1 MPISRMVEGAIAFRP
16 SPTSTEA
23 PYGPGD
29 LEWCDQLRAG
39 QHPREV
45 VQRSQPEVGE
55 LQPARRPVG
64 ARVRQKLVSE
74 SDGNEIAR
82 DQIVKGYNLGGDT
95 YVTISE
101 DELSSVMPIA
111 QRTIDLE
118 EFVDLE
124 EIDPVFYDSSYYL
137 VPEKSAIKPYR
148 LLTDALEASNKV
160 GVARFVMRSK
170 EYVAAIRVKD
180 GKLVLNTMVYADE
193 LNSVDAEPEIEAA
206 AAIEIS
212 DKERA
217 MAQMLIESLAAEFQ
231 PDKYRDTYRE
241 QLLEMIERKAAGETQ
256 LAPVAAAT
264 EDKRVVDLLAALE
277 ASVAEA
283 KKARD
288 RHPTALPAEADAGE
302 AKPAKPARVRK
313 SA

>member
-1 MPISRMVEGAIAFRP
+1 MARAIWSGAISFGLVSIPVKLFNAVSRKSVSFN
-16 SPTSTEA
+16 
-23 PYGPGD
+23 
-29 LEWCDQLRAG
+29 QLD
-39 QHPREV
+39 
-45 VQRSQPEVGE
+45 
-55 LQPARRPVG
+55 ARTG

-74 SDGNEIAR
+74 ADGAEVAR

-101 DELSSVMPIA
+101 DELASVMPTA

-118 EFVDLE
+118 EFVDLA
-124 EIDPVFYDSSYYL
+124 EIDPVFYDSAYYL
-137 VPEKSAIKPYR
+137 VPDKAAVKPYR
-148 LLTDALEASNKV
+148 LLADALEGANKV

-170 EYVAAIRVKD
+170 EYTAAIRVKD

-206 AAIEIS
+206 AKVEIS

-231 PDKYRDTYRE
+231 PDKFHDTYRE

-256 LAPVAAAT
+256 VAPVAAAA

-277 ASVAEA
+277 ASVAAA
-283 KKARD
+283 KEARD
-288 RHPTALPAEADAGE
+288 RHPTALPVETAGE
-302 AKPAKPARVRK
+302 PPAKKAPAKVRQ